1 MICYSHVKR
10 KDYDLH
16 MGQLK
21 GVRDNGNYMNT
32 SLLLV
37 GICVI

>member
-1 MICYSHVKR
+1 MNATSYLNHNHS
-10 KDYDLH
+10 DLH